1 MECEIFRIETRK
13 QSFIRAFSICMAV
26 PLVHVHQLKVKIFD
40 SEMFMTFDD
49 IYLIGEINLKMSFFL
64 KTVFQVY
71 LVCDPS

>member
-1 MECEIFRIETRK
+1 MT
-13 QSFIRAFSICMAV
+13 V